1 MSVRPGLGL
10 ELPHVG
16 FLLILSVLGGCAP
29 AAGDRNGPPLADST
43 FVSALV
49 ALHVADASAFAEDR
63 TPAVHVR
70 DSVLIALGVPTSDY
84 ETTMAW
90 HVEHPD
96 ALTTIYNQVLDRLNR
111 LDLPD
116 ATP

>member
-1 MSVRPGLGL
+1 MSLRL
-10 ELPHVG
+10 ELRHAG
-16 FLLILSVLGGCAP
+16 FLLVFSILGGCAP
-29 AAGDRNGPPLADST
+29 DAGDRNGPPLPDST

-49 ALHVADASAFAEDR
+49 ALHMADAAAYAEDR
-63 TPAVHVR
+63 VPAVHVR
-70 DSVLIALGVPTSDY
+70 DSILTALDVPTPDY
-84 ETTMAW
+84 EATMAW

-96 ALTTIYNQVLDRLNR
+96 ALTAIYNQVLDRLNR

>member
-1 MSVRPGLGL
+1 MSLRL
-10 ELPHVG
+10 ELRHVG
-16 FLLILSVLGGCAP
+16 FLLVFSILVGCAP

-70 DSVLIALGVPTSDY
+70 DSVLTALDVPASDY
-84 ETTMAW
+84 EATLAW
-90 HVEHPD
+90 HVEHPE
-96 ALTTIYNQVLDRLNR
+96 ALTAIYNQVLDRLNR

-116 ATP
+116 ASP